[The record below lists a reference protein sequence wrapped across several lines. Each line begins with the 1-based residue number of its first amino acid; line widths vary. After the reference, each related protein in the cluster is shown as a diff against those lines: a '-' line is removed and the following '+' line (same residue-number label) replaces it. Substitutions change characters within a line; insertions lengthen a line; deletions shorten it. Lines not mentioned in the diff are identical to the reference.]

1 MREPHTT
8 SPSIAGLYLSGT
20 GNTRYCTETL
30 LSLLDPNAR
39 AVPLEHPDAAAAL
52 READAVLLAYPV
64 QFSNLPKMVRDFI
77 ERHAALWPGKQ
88 VLCLA
93 TMGAFSGDGAG
104 CAARLVK
111 RYGATVLGGLHLR
124 MPDSVC
130 DSKLLKK
137 TPAQNRAL
145 VQAAQAALCRQAARI
160 RRGQY
165 PRQGLSFGAHLAGL
179 FGQRLWFYGK
189 TRRYADALKISQACF
204 GCGQCARVCPMQNL
218 TMQHGRPVP
227 AGRCTMC
234 YRCISLCPQKAIT
247 LLGSSVVTQSRLERY
262 L

>member
-1 MREPHTT
+1 MREKHQAPL
-8 SPSIAGLYLSGT
+8 AALYLSGT
-20 GNTRYCTETL
+20 GNTRYCAETL
-30 LSLLDPNAR
+30 LSFLDPSAR
-39 AVPLEHPDAAAAL
+39 SVPIEHPDAETVL
-52 READAVLLAYPV
+52 RETETLLLAYPV

-77 ERHAALWPGKQ
+77 DGHAALWPGKQ

-104 CAARLVK
+104 CAARLLK
-111 RYGATVLGGLHLR
+111 RYGATVLGGLHVR

-130 DSKLLKK
+130 DSRLLKK

-145 VQAAQAALCRQAARI
+145 VQAAYNRLRRDAMHIQ
-160 RRGQY
+160 RGQY
-165 PRQGLSFGAHLAGL
+165 PQQGLRFLSHLAGL

-189 TRRYADALKISQACF
+189 TRRYANALKISDACI
-204 GCGQCARVCPMQNL
+204 GCGQCARVCPMHDL
-218 TMQHGRPVP
+218 TLKDGRPVP
-227 AGRCTMC
+227 GGRCTMC

-247 LLGSSVVTQSRLERY
+247 LLGTKVVTQSRLERY